1 MPIPTPRPSLT
12 TDLATRYATQRVGG
26 AFNDKNIIEN
36 GVDALF
42 ASFQSAQFQNFN
54 GFLTRVQ
61 QGVSDFKRDGKD
73 LSQYVQGLSTTPY
86 DSSFPS

>member
-26 AFNDKNIIEN
+26 AFNDRDIIET
-36 GVDALF
+36 GVDGLF
-42 ASFQSAQFQNFN
+42 ASYQAIQFQKAN

-61 QGVSDFKRDGKD
+61 QGVSDFKADGKD
-73 LSQYVQGLSTTPY
+73 LSYYVQGLNTTPY

>member
-26 AFNDKNIIEN
+26 AFNDKNIIES

-42 ASFQSAQFQNFN
+42 ASFQSAQFQTKN
-54 GFLTRVQ
+54 GFLTKVQ
-61 QGVSDFKRDGKD
+61 QGVSDFKGEGKD
-73 LSQYVQGLSTTPY
+73 LSIYVQGLSVVPY